1 MCVCDLSKYVNQTA
15 GSKALL
21 VVVTLSC
28 VVNTIHSDLRHKTC
42 SGEVI
47 VYLEMQSPKSH
58 RSCGV
63 PSVTQSRVL
72 RGLWNL
78 K

>member
-21 VVVTLSC
+21 VVATLSC

-47 VYLEMQSPKSH
+47 MYLEMQSPK
-58 RSCGV
+58 
-63 PSVTQSRVL
+63 VTGHAEFLQSPKV
-72 RGLWNL
+72 GSSEGFGI
-78 K
+78 